1 MFSDYSLIKVR
12 EELDSMYLINRID
25 REKRL
30 YIDNCIEL
38 ISVYQ
43 EIRYR

>member
-1 MFSDYSLIKVR
+1 MFSDYSTLKVLN
-12 EELDSMYLINRID
+12 LDFRYSDNRIING
-25 REKRL
+25 L